1 MGESLPVKL
10 SSAFRKQKDDGRM
23 DGERGSL
30 DWNGCIPGSWV
41 PSFWACCVSLK
52 RAHKHPIGGRVMGQ

>member
-1 MGESLPVKL
+1 MNL
-10 SSAFRKQKDDGRM
+10 SSAFRKQQNDGGM

-41 PSFWACCVSLK
+41 PSFLAGCASLK
-52 RAHKHPIGGRVMGQ
+52 RAHKHGGR

>member
-1 MGESLPVKL
+1 MALPL
-10 SSAFRKQKDDGRM
+10 NLTSAFRKQKDGGEM

-41 PSFWACCVSLK
+41 PSFWAGSVSLK
-52 RAHKHPIGGRVMGQ
+52 RAHKHPVGRRATSQ